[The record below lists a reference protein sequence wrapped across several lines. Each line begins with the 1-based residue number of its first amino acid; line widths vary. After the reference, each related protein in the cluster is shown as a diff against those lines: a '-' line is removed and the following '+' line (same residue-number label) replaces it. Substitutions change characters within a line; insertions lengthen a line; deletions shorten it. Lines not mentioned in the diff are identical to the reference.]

1 MIRTKRLHAAIAAAA
16 LLVPGAGIAQQAED
30 PALYLS
36 VDCVKSTSNDYERLG
51 KETWLPVH
59 EELVRAGRKNS
70 WALYSVLFGD
80 RSRCDYYEVTT
91 YLGEEQLNAEPRLA
105 EAFEA
110 AHDDIDL
117 TEAMARAGLSRER
130 VATELWMRVDGTG
143 IRAHK
148 YVDVNLMHAAD
159 PDAYER
165 IESRV
170 FKAGHQA
177 LVDGGHRAGWA
188 VYELISPLGT
198 SIPYNYVTV
207 DFLTHLGPVPMAE
220 AMLAAHPDRD
230 LDEMHDLLERREE
243 VLSETW
249 ALVAATERAAA
260 ASDGQ

>member
-1 MIRTKRLHAAIAAAA
+1 MTRTKGLYAAIATAA
-16 LLVPGAGIAQQAED
+16 LLYQSPGLAQQAEN

-36 VDCVKSTSNDYERLG
+36 VDCVKSTSPDYLRLG

-59 EELVRAGRKNS
+59 EELVNRGSENS

-91 YLGEEQLNAEPRLA
+91 YLGERQLNAVPRLD

-110 AHDDIDL
+110 AHDDVDL
-117 TEAMARAGLSRER
+117 AEAMTRTRSSRQR
-130 VATELWMRVDGTG
+130 VATELWMQVDSTG
-143 IRAHK
+143 FGAHK
-148 YVDVNLMHAAD
+148 FVDVNLMYAED
-159 PDAYER
+159 PDDYER
-165 IESRV
+165 MESRV

-188 VYELISPLGT
+188 VYQLISPLGT

-230 LDEMHDLLERREE
+230 LDAMHDLLERREQ
-243 VLSETW
+243 VLTETW
-249 ALVAATERAAA
+249 ALVVATGPVPTER
-260 ASDGQ
+260 DGQ